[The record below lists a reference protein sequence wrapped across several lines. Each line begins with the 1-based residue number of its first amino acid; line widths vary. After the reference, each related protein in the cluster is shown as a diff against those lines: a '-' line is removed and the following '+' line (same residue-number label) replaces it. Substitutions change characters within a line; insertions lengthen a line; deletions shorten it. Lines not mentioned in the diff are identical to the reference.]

1 MRNEGLGSWP
11 ARRARKTP
19 RRVALVHGGLSA
31 ARGGPST
38 DDGGPSTEC
47 GGRSANAGGP
57 STEYGGRSANAG
69 GPSTEYRGRSTSTG
83 DLSTDYR
90 TLHTRVTRLAHAL
103 RTRGI
108 RRGDRVAYLGP
119 NHPAYLETL
128 FAAGTLGA
136 VFVPLNTRLAG
147 PEIAYQL
154 TDSGAKAL
162 VHAPSHA
169 AVVAGLPGH
178 TDVRTY
184 IEVGTEYEQ
193 VLAAASEEPI
203 DEPVGLDDTCII
215 MYTSGTTGRPK
226 GAMLTHGNLIWNA
239 VNVLVDT
246 DLIADERALVSAPLF
261 HTAGLNMLTLPVL
274 LKGGT
279 CVLVESFDPA
289 ATLDLI
295 EQHRITFMF
304 GVPTMFEQVARH
316 PRWADTDLSS
326 LRILTCGGSPVP
338 TPLIAAYQER
348 GLTFLQGYGMT
359 EAAPGTLFLDAEH
372 AVSKAGSAGVPH
384 FFSDV
389 RVVRPDFTPV
399 DVGETGEIVVRG
411 PHVMPGYWGL
421 PEETAA
427 SFTDGWFRSGDAAR
441 VDEDDYVYIVDR
453 MKDMIISGGENVYP
467 AEIEDLLLAHPDI
480 DECAVIGVADD
491 KWGEVPRAV
500 VVPREGAALDP
511 DEVLA
516 SLAGR
521 LAKYKIPKS
530 LVVAD
535 ELPRTAS
542 GKLLKS
548 RVRSRYGNNPQAK
561 DAT

>member
-19 RRVALVHGGLSA
+19 HRTALIHGDTTVSYAELY
-31 ARGGPST
+31 ART
-38 DDGGPSTEC
+38 
-47 GGRSANAGGP
+47 
-57 STEYGGRSANAG
+57 
-69 GPSTEYRGRSTSTG
+69 
-83 DLSTDYR
+83 
-90 TLHTRVTRLAHAL
+90 TRLAHAL
-103 RTRGI
+103 RALGL
-108 RRGDRVAYLGP
+108 RRGDRIAYLGP
-119 NHPAYLETL
+119 NHPSYLETL

-136 VFVPLNTRLAG
+136 VFVPLNPRLAG

-154 TDSGAKAL
+154 SDSGAKVL
-162 VHAPSHA
+162 VYAPSLA
-169 AVVAGLPGH
+169 GLVAGLPGNAH
-178 TDVRTY
+178 VRTFV
-184 IEVGTEYEQ
+184 EVGSWYEELIGQ
-193 VLAAASEEPI
+193 AAEEPI
-203 DEPVGLDDTCII
+203 DQPVAAEDMCII

-226 GAMLTHGNLIWNA
+226 GAMLTHGNLTWNA
-239 VNVLVDT
+239 VNVLVDH
-246 DLIADERALVSAPLF
+246 DLTADERALVSAPLF

-295 EQHRITFMF
+295 GRHRITFMF
-304 GVPTMFEQVARH
+304 GVPTMFDQVARH
-316 PRWADTDLSS
+316 PRWADADLSS

-359 EAAPGTLFLDAEH
+359 EASPGTLFLDAEH
-372 AVSKAGSAGVPH
+372 AVGKAGSAGVPH

-399 DVGETGEIVVRG
+399 DIGETGEVVVRG

-421 PEETAA
+421 PDETAA
-427 SFTDGWFRSGDAAR
+427 VFADGWFRSGDAAR
-441 VDEDDYVYIVDR
+441 VDEDGYVFIVDR
-453 MKDMIISGGENVYP
+453 IKDMIISGGENIYP
-467 AEIEDLLLAHPDI
+467 AEIEDLLLGHPGI
-480 DECAVIGVADD
+480 VECAVIGVADD

-500 VVPREGAALDP
+500 VVPREGVQLDP

-516 SLAGR
+516 SLAGH

-530 LVVAD
+530 VVVVD

-542 GKLLKS
+542 GKLLKA
-548 RVRSRYGNNPQAK
+548 RVRTRYGTTDSSARK
-561 DAT
+561 RT

>member
-11 ARRARKTP
+11 AHRARMTP
-19 RRVALVHGGLSA
+19 HRTALVHGDK
-31 ARGGPST
+31 P
-38 DDGGPSTEC
+38 
-47 GGRSANAGGP
+47 
-57 STEYGGRSANAG
+57 
-69 GPSTEYRGRSTSTG
+69 
-83 DLSTDYR
+83 TDYR
-90 TLHTRVTRLAHAL
+90 TLHTRTTRLARAL
-103 RTRGI
+103 RARGV

-128 FAAGTLGA
+128 FAAGLLGA
-136 VFVPLNTRLAG
+136 VFVPLNTRLAA
-147 PEIAYQL
+147 PELAYQL
-154 TDSGAKAL
+154 ADSGARVL
-162 VHAPSHA
+162 VHAPA
-169 AVVAGLPGH
+169 RTALP
-178 TDVRTY
+178 DAPEVRTY
-184 IEVGTEYEQ
+184 VEVGAAYEEL
-193 VLAAASEEPI
+193 LASGDDEPI
-203 DEPVGLDDTCII
+203 DEPVTPDDTCII

-226 GAMLTHGNLIWNA
+226 GAMLTHGNLTWNA
-239 VNVLVDT
+239 INVLVDT
-246 DLIADERALVSAPLF
+246 DLTADERALVSAPLF

-279 CVLVESFDPA
+279 CVLVESFDPE
-289 ATLDLI
+289 ATFDLV
-295 EQHRITFMF
+295 ERHRITFMF
-304 GVPTMFEQVARH
+304 GVPTMFDQIARH
-316 PRWADTDLSS
+316 PRWPAADLSS

-389 RVVRPDFTPV
+389 RVVRPDLTPV
-399 DVGETGEIVVRG
+399 DAGETGEVVVRG
-411 PHVMPGYWGL
+411 PHVMSGYWGL
-421 PEETAA
+421 PEESAA
-427 SFTDGWFRSGDAAR
+427 SFADGWFRSGDAAR
-441 VDEDDYVYIVDR
+441 VDADGYVYIVDR
-453 MKDMIISGGENVYP
+453 MKDVIISGGENVYP
-467 AEIEDLLLAHPDI
+467 AEIEDLLLAHPGI
-480 DECAVIGVADD
+480 AECAVIGVPDD
-491 KWGEVPRAV
+491 TWGEVPRAV
-500 VVPREGAALDP
+500 VVPEAGVDLDP

-548 RVRSRYGNNPQAK
+548 RVRKHFGHRLP
-561 DAT
+561 

>member
-19 RRVALVHGGLSA
+19 GRTALIHGG
-31 ARGGPST
+31 
-38 DDGGPSTEC
+38 
-47 GGRSANAGGP
+47 
-57 STEYGGRSANAG
+57 
-69 GPSTEYRGRSTSTG
+69 TSITYAE
-83 DLSTDYR
+83 LYER
-90 TLHTRVTRLAHAL
+90 TTRLAHAL
-103 RTRGI
+103 RAAGL
-108 RRGDRVAYLGP
+108 RRGDRIAYLGP
-119 NHPAYLETL
+119 NHPSYLETL

-154 TDSGAKAL
+154 ADSGARIL
-162 VHAPSHA
+162 VYAPSHA
-169 AVVAGLPGH
+169 GLVAGLPGS

-184 IEVGTEYEQ
+184 VEVGGEYEGL
-193 VLAAASEEPI
+193 LAGAEDEPI
-203 DEPVGLDDTCII
+203 DQPVTPDDTCIV

-226 GAMLTHGNLIWNA
+226 GAMLTHGNLTWNA

-246 DLIADERALVSAPLF
+246 DLITDERALVSAPLF

-279 CVLVESFDPA
+279 CVLVEAFDPS
-289 ATLDLI
+289 ATFDLI
-295 EQHRITFMF
+295 ERHRITFMF
-304 GVPTMFEQVARH
+304 GVPTMFDQVARH
-316 PRWADTDLSS
+316 ERWADADLSS

-338 TPLIAAYQER
+338 TPLIARYQER

-372 AVSKAGSAGVPH
+372 AIGKAGSAGVPH

-389 RVVRPDFTPV
+389 RVVRPDMTPV
-399 DVGETGEIVVRG
+399 DVDETGEVAVRG

-427 SFTDGWFRSGDAAR
+427 VFVDGWFRSGDAAR
-441 VDEDDYVYIVDR
+441 VDEDGYVYIVDR
-453 MKDMIISGGENVYP
+453 IKDMIISGGENIYP
-467 AEIEDLLLAHPDI
+467 AEIEDQLLSHPGVV
-480 DECAVIGVADD
+480 ECAVIGVPDD

-500 VVPREGAALDP
+500 VVPREGAELDP

-530 LVVAD
+530 VVIAD

-548 RVRSRYGNNPQAK
+548 RVRKRFGNNS
-561 DAT
+561 

>member
-19 RRVALVHGGLSA
+19 HRTALVY
-31 ARGGPST
+31 
-38 DDGGPSTEC
+38 
-47 GGRSANAGGP
+47 GR
-57 STEYGGRSANAG
+57 
-69 GPSTEYRGRSTSTG
+69 
-83 DLSTDYR
+83 LSTIDSGSSMDYG
-90 TLHTRVTRLAHAL
+90 TLHTRTTRLAHAL
-103 RTRGI
+103 RARGV
-108 RRGDRVAYLGP
+108 RRGDRIAYLGP
-119 NHPAYLETL
+119 NHPSYLEAL
-128 FAAGTLGA
+128 FAAGILGA
-136 VFVPLNTRLAG
+136 VFVPLNTRLVG
-147 PEIAYQL
+147 PEIAHQL
-154 TDSGAKAL
+154 ADSGAKIL
-162 VHAPSHA
+162 VYGPTHAGL
-169 AVVAGLPGH
+169 VAGLPGS

-184 IEVGTEYEQ
+184 LEVGPEYEEL
-193 VLAAASEEPI
+193 LAAASDEPI
-203 DEPVGLDDTCII
+203 DEPVTADDTCII

-226 GAMLTHGNLIWNA
+226 GAMLTHGNLAWNA
-239 VNVLVDT
+239 INVLVDT

-279 CVLVESFDPA
+279 CVLVEAFDPA
-289 ATLDLI
+289 ATFDLI

-304 GVPTMFEQVARH
+304 GVPTMFDQLARH
-316 PRWADTDLSS
+316 PRWADADLSS

-338 TPLIAAYQER
+338 SPLIAAYQER

-389 RVVRPDFTPV
+389 RVVRPDLTPA
-399 DVGETGEIVVRG
+399 DVGETGEVVVRG

-427 SFTDGWFRSGDAAR
+427 VFADGWFRSGDAAR
-441 VDEDDYVYIVDR
+441 TDEDGYVYIVDR
-453 MKDMIISGGENVYP
+453 MKDMIISGGENIYP

-480 DECAVIGVADD
+480 VECAVIGVADD

-500 VVPREGAALDP
+500 VVPREGASLDP

-530 LVVAD
+530 MVVAD

-548 RVRSRYGNNPQAK
+548 RVRKRFGTNS
-561 DAT
+561 

>member
-19 RRVALVHGGLSA
+19 HRTALIHGDTTLTYAGLY
-31 ARGGPST
+31 
-38 DDGGPSTEC
+38 E
-47 GGRSANAGGP
+47 
-57 STEYGGRSANAG
+57 
-69 GPSTEYRGRSTSTG
+69 
-83 DLSTDYR
+83 R
-90 TLHTRVTRLAHAL
+90 TTRLAHAL
-103 RTRGI
+103 RDSGV
-108 RRGDRVAYLGP
+108 RRGDRIAYLGP
-119 NHPAYLETL
+119 NHPSYLETL

-136 VFVPLNTRLAG
+136 VFVPLNTRLAA
-147 PEIAYQL
+147 PELAYQL

-162 VHAPSHA
+162 VYGPSFA
-169 AVVAGLPGH
+169 GLVAGLPGNS
-178 TDVRTY
+178 DVRTY
-184 IEVGTEYEQ
+184 VEVGAEYDQ
-193 VLAAASEEPI
+193 LLGAASGEAI
-203 DEPVGLDDTCII
+203 DEPVIADDTCII

-226 GAMLTHGNLIWNA
+226 GAMLTHGNLTWNA
-239 VNVLVDT
+239 VNVLVDQ

-279 CVLVESFDPA
+279 CVLVEAFDPA
-289 ATLDLI
+289 ATFDLI
-295 EQHRITFMF
+295 ERHRITFMF
-304 GVPTMFEQVARH
+304 GVPTMFEHVARH
-316 PRWADTDLSS
+316 PRWADADLSS
-326 LRILTCGGSPVP
+326 LRMLSCGGSPVP

-359 EAAPGTLFLDAEH
+359 EASPGVLFLDAEH
-372 AVSKAGSAGVPH
+372 AVTKAGSAGVPH

-389 RVVRPDFTPV
+389 RVVRPDLTPAET
-399 DVGETGEIVVRG
+399 GETGEVVVRG

-421 PEETAA
+421 PDETAA
-427 SFTDGWFRSGDAAR
+427 VFHDGWFRSGDAAR
-441 VDEDDYVYIVDR
+441 IDEDGYVTIVDR
-453 MKDMIISGGENVYP
+453 IKDMIISGGENIYP
-467 AEIEDLLLAHPDI
+467 AEIEDQLLAHPDI
-480 DECAVIGVADD
+480 VECAVIGVPDE

-500 VVPREGAALDP
+500 VVPREDVALDP

-530 LVVAD
+530 VVLAD

-548 RVRSRYGNNPQAK
+548 RVRKRYGTNSQSK
-561 DAT
+561 EDT

>member
-19 RRVALVHGGLSA
+19 HRTALIHGDTTVTYA
-31 ARGGPST
+31 
-38 DDGGPSTEC
+38 E
-47 GGRSANAGGP
+47 
-57 STEYGGRSANAG
+57 
-69 GPSTEYRGRSTSTG
+69 
-83 DLSTDYR
+83 
-90 TLHTRVTRLAHAL
+90 LHTRVTRLAHAL
-103 RTRGI
+103 RARGI

-119 NHPAYLETL
+119 NHPSYLETL
-128 FAAGTLGA
+128 FAAGSLGA

-147 PEIAYQL
+147 PEIGYQL
-154 TDSGAKAL
+154 SDSGARAL
-162 VHAPSHA
+162 VYGPSHA
-169 AVVAGLPGH
+169 GLVAGLPGS

-184 IEVGTEYEQ
+184 VEVGAEYEQ
-193 VLAAASEEPI
+193 LLAESAAEPI
-203 DEPVGLDDTCII
+203 DEPVTADDTCII

-226 GAMLTHGNLIWNA
+226 GAMLTHGNLTWNA
-239 VNVLVDT
+239 INVLVDT

-279 CVLVESFDPA
+279 CVLVEAFDPS
-289 ATLDLI
+289 ATFDLI
-295 EQHRITFMF
+295 ERHRITFMF

-316 PRWADTDLSS
+316 QRWADADLSS
-326 LRILTCGGSPVP
+326 LRILTCGGSPVS

-359 EAAPGTLFLDAEH
+359 EASPGTLFLDAEH
-372 AVSKAGSAGVPH
+372 AISKAGSAGVPH

-389 RVVRPDFTPV
+389 RVVRPDLAPV
-399 DVGETGEIVVRG
+399 DVDETGEVVLRG

-427 SFTDGWFRSGDAAR
+427 SFADGWFRSGDAAR
-441 VDEDDYVYIVDR
+441 VDEDGYVFIVDR
-453 MKDMIISGGENVYP
+453 IKDMIISGGENIYP
-467 AEIEDLLLAHPDI
+467 AEIEDLLLGHPDI
-480 DECAVIGVADD
+480 AECAVIGVPDD

-500 VVPREGAALDP
+500 VVPREGAAPDP

-530 LVVAD
+530 VVIAD

-548 RVRSRYGNNPQAK
+548 RVRKRFGS
-561 DAT
+561 DS

>member
-19 RRVALVHGGLSA
+19 HRTALIHG
-31 ARGGPST
+31 
-38 DDGGPSTEC
+38 D
-47 GGRSANAGGP
+47 
-57 STEYGGRSANAG
+57 
-69 GPSTEYRGRSTSTG
+69 TSLTYAQLY
-83 DLSTDYR
+83 DR
-90 TLHTRVTRLAHAL
+90 ATRLAHAL
-103 RTRGI
+103 RERGV
-108 RRGDRVAYLGP
+108 RRGDRIAHLGP
-119 NHPAYLETL
+119 NHPSYLETL

-147 PEIAYQL
+147 PEIAFQL
-154 TDSGAKAL
+154 ADSGARAL
-162 VHAPSHA
+162 VHGVSHA
-169 AVVAGLPGH
+169 GLVAGLPGD

-184 IEVGTEYEQ
+184 VQVGAEYEEL
-193 VLAAASEEPI
+193 VAGADSEPI
-203 DEPVGLDDTCII
+203 DEPVTPDDTCII

-226 GAMLTHGNLIWNA
+226 GAMLTHANLTWNA

-279 CVLVESFDPA
+279 CVLVESFDPG

-316 PRWADTDLSS
+316 PRWPDADLSS

-359 EAAPGTLFLDAEH
+359 EASPGTLFLDAEH
-372 AVSKAGSAGVPH
+372 AVTKAGSAGVPH

-399 DVGETGEIVVRG
+399 DTGETGEVVVRG

-427 SFTDGWFRSGDAAR
+427 VLADGWFRSGDAAR
-441 VDEDDYVYIVDR
+441 VDEDGYVHIVDR
-453 MKDMIISGGENVYP
+453 IKDMIISGGENIYP

-480 DECAVIGVADD
+480 VECAVIGVPDD

-500 VVPREGAALDP
+500 VVPREGVPLDP

-516 SLAGR
+516 SLSGR

-530 LVVAD
+530 LVLAD
-535 ELPRTAS
+535 ALPRTAS

-548 RVRSRYGNNPQAK
+548 RVRQHYGNRPPLKEQG
-561 DAT
+561 TGLS

>member
-19 RRVALVHGGLSA
+19 HRTALIHGGTPTSYA
-31 ARGGPST
+31 ALH
-38 DDGGPSTEC
+38 E
-47 GGRSANAGGP
+47 
-57 STEYGGRSANAG
+57 
-69 GPSTEYRGRSTSTG
+69 
-83 DLSTDYR
+83 R
-90 TLHTRVTRLAHAL
+90 TTRLAHAL
-103 RTRGI
+103 RERGV

-119 NHPAYLETL
+119 NHPSYLETL

-154 TDSGAKAL
+154 ADSGAKAL
-162 VHAPSHA
+162 LHAPSHA
-169 AVVAGLPGH
+169 GLVAGLPGH

-184 IEVGTEYEQ
+184 LETGPEYEA
-193 VLAAASEEPI
+193 VLASSSDEPI
-203 DEPVGLDDTCII
+203 DAPVTPDDTCII

-226 GAMLTHGNLIWNA
+226 GAMLTHGNITWNA
-239 VNVLVDT
+239 LNVLVDT

-279 CVLVESFDPA
+279 CVLVEAFDPD
-289 ATLDLI
+289 ATFDLI
-295 EQHRITFMF
+295 ARHRITFMF
-304 GVPTMFEQVARH
+304 GVPTMFDQLFRH
-316 PRWADTDLSS
+316 PRWPAADLSS

-338 TPLIAAYQER
+338 TPLITAYQER

-372 AVSKAGSAGVPH
+372 AITKAGSAGVPH

-389 RVVRPDFTPV
+389 RVVRPDLTPV
-399 DVGETGEIVVRG
+399 DTDEPGEIVVRG

-421 PEETAA
+421 PDETAA
-427 SFTDGWFRSGDAAR
+427 SFADGWFRSGDAAR
-441 VDEDDYVYIVDR
+441 VDEDGYVFVVDR
-453 MKDMIISGGENVYP
+453 IKDMIISGGENIYP
-467 AEIEDLLLAHPDI
+467 AEIEDVLLTHPDI
-480 DECAVIGVADD
+480 AECAVIGVADD

-500 VVPREGAALDP
+500 VVPREGAAPDP
-511 DEVLA
+511 EEVLA
-516 SLAGR
+516 SLSGR

-530 LVVAD
+530 LVLAD

-548 RVRSRYGNNPQAK
+548 RVRTRYGNQ
-561 DAT
+561 

>member
-19 RRVALVHGGLSA
+19 HRTALIHGDTTVSYAELY
-31 ARGGPST
+31 ART
-38 DDGGPSTEC
+38 
-47 GGRSANAGGP
+47 
-57 STEYGGRSANAG
+57 
-69 GPSTEYRGRSTSTG
+69 
-83 DLSTDYR
+83 
-90 TLHTRVTRLAHAL
+90 TRLAHAL
-103 RTRGI
+103 RALGL
-108 RRGDRVAYLGP
+108 RRGDRIAYLGP
-119 NHPAYLETL
+119 NHPSYLETL

-136 VFVPLNTRLAG
+136 VFVPLNPRLAG

-154 TDSGAKAL
+154 SDSGAKVL
-162 VHAPSHA
+162 VYAPSLA
-169 AVVAGLPGH
+169 GLVAGLPGNAH
-178 TDVRTY
+178 VRAFV
-184 IEVGTEYEQ
+184 EVGSPYEELIDQ
-193 VLAAASEEPI
+193 AAEERI
-203 DEPVGLDDTCII
+203 DQPVTADDMCII

-226 GAMLTHGNLIWNA
+226 GAMLTHGNLTWNA
-239 VNVLVDT
+239 VNVLVDH
-246 DLIADERALVSAPLF
+246 DLTADERALVSAPLF

-295 EQHRITFMF
+295 ERHRITFMF
-304 GVPTMFEQVARH
+304 GVPAMFDQVARH
-316 PRWADTDLSS
+316 PRWADADLSS

-338 TPLIAAYQER
+338 TTLIAAYQER

-359 EAAPGTLFLDAEH
+359 EASPGTLFLDAEH
-372 AVSKAGSAGVPH
+372 AVGKAGSAGVPH

-389 RVVRPDFTPV
+389 RVVRPDFTQV
-399 DVGETGEIVVRG
+399 DIGETGEVVVRG

-427 SFTDGWFRSGDAAR
+427 VFADGWFRSGDAAR
-441 VDEDDYVYIVDR
+441 VDEDGYVFIVDR
-453 MKDMIISGGENVYP
+453 IKDMIISGGENIYP
-467 AEIEDLLLAHPDI
+467 AEIEDLLLGHPGI
-480 DECAVIGVADD
+480 VECAVIGVADD

-500 VVPREGAALDP
+500 VVPREGVELDP

-530 LVVAD
+530 VVVVD

-542 GKLLKS
+542 GKLLKA
-548 RVRSRYGNNPQAK
+548 RVRTRYG
-561 DAT
+561 ATDS

>member
-1 MRNEGLGSWP
+1 MRNEGLGSWS

-19 RRVALVHGGLSA
+19 HRTALIHGDTTVTYA
-31 ARGGPST
+31 
-38 DDGGPSTEC
+38 E
-47 GGRSANAGGP
+47 
-57 STEYGGRSANAG
+57 
-69 GPSTEYRGRSTSTG
+69 
-83 DLSTDYR
+83 
-90 TLHTRVTRLAHAL
+90 LHTRVTRLAHAL
-103 RTRGI
+103 RARGI

-119 NHPAYLETL
+119 NHPSYLETL

-154 TDSGAKAL
+154 SDSGARAL
-162 VHAPSHA
+162 VYGPSHA
-169 AVVAGLPGH
+169 GLVAGLPGS

-184 IEVGTEYEQ
+184 VEVGAEYEGLLTESPTDP
-193 VLAAASEEPI
+193 V
-203 DEPVGLDDTCII
+203 DEPVTPDDTCII

-226 GAMLTHGNLIWNA
+226 GAMLTHGNLTWNA
-239 VNVLVDT
+239 INVLVDT

-279 CVLVESFDPA
+279 CVLVEAFDPD
-289 ATLDLI
+289 ATFDLI

-316 PRWADTDLSS
+316 PRWAGADLSS
-326 LRILTCGGSPVP
+326 LRILTCGGSPVS

-359 EAAPGTLFLDAEH
+359 EASPGTLFLDAEH
-372 AVSKAGSAGVPH
+372 AIGKAGSAGVPH

-389 RVVRPDFTPV
+389 RVVRPDLTPV
-399 DVGETGEIVVRG
+399 DIDETGEVVLRG

-427 SFTDGWFRSGDAAR
+427 SFADGWFRSGDAAR
-441 VDEDDYVYIVDR
+441 VDEDGYVFIVDR
-453 MKDMIISGGENVYP
+453 IKDMIISGGENVYP
-467 AEIEDLLLAHPDI
+467 AEIEDLLLGHPDI
-480 DECAVIGVADD
+480 AECAVIGVPDD

-500 VVPREGAALDP
+500 VVPREGHTPDP

-516 SLAGR
+516 SLSGR

-530 LVVAD
+530 VVIAD

-548 RVRSRYGNNPQAK
+548 RVRKRYGSDSQTRT
-561 DAT
+561 AT

>member
-19 RRVALVHGGLSA
+19 HRTALIHGGQ
-31 ARGGPST
+31 
-38 DDGGPSTEC
+38 
-47 GGRSANAGGP
+47 
-57 STEYGGRSANAG
+57 
-69 GPSTEYRGRSTSTG
+69 
-83 DLSTDYR
+83 STDYR
-90 TLHTRVTRLAHAL
+90 TLYARTNRLAHAL
-103 RTRGI
+103 RLRGL
-108 RRGDRVAYLGP
+108 RRGDRIAYLGP
-119 NHPAYLETL
+119 NHPSYLETL

-154 TDSGAKAL
+154 ADSGAKAL
-162 VHAPSHA
+162 VYGPGHAGL
-169 AVVAGLPGH
+169 VAGLPGH

-184 IEVGTEYEQ
+184 VEVGAEYEEA
-193 VLAAASEEPI
+193 LASAPAEPI
-203 DEPVGLDDTCII
+203 DEPVAPDDTCII

-226 GAMLTHGNLIWNA
+226 GAMLTHGNLTWNA

-274 LKGGT
+274 LKGGA
-279 CVLVESFDPA
+279 CVLVDAFDPRG
-289 ATLDLI
+289 TLELI
-295 EQHRITFMF
+295 EEHRITFMF
-304 GVPTMFEQVARH
+304 GVPAMFDQVARH
-316 PRWADTDLSS
+316 PRWKDADLSS

-359 EAAPGTLFLDAEH
+359 EASPGTLFLDAEH
-372 AVSKAGSAGVPH
+372 AVTKAGSAGVPH

-389 RVVRPDFTPV
+389 RVVRPDLSPV
-399 DVGETGEIVVRG
+399 DVDETGEVVVRG

-427 SFTDGWFRSGDAAR
+427 SFADGWFRSGDAAR
-441 VDEDDYVYIVDR
+441 IDEDGYVHIVDR
-453 MKDMIISGGENVYP
+453 IKDMIISGGENIYP
-467 AEIEDLLLAHPDI
+467 AEIEDLLLAHPDVV
-480 DECAVIGVADD
+480 ECAVIGVPDD
-491 KWGEVPRAV
+491 KWGEVPWAV
-500 VVPREGAALDP
+500 VVPREGARLDA

-530 LVVAD
+530 VVLAE

-548 RVRSRYGNNPQAK
+548 RVRKRYGTNS
-561 DAT
+561 

>member
-19 RRVALVHGGLSA
+19 QRTALIHGDTAVTYAELY
-31 ARGGPST
+31 ART
-38 DDGGPSTEC
+38 
-47 GGRSANAGGP
+47 
-57 STEYGGRSANAG
+57 
-69 GPSTEYRGRSTSTG
+69 
-83 DLSTDYR
+83 
-90 TLHTRVTRLAHAL
+90 TRLAHAL
-103 RTRGI
+103 KARGI
-108 RRGDRVAYLGP
+108 RRGDRIAYLGP
-119 NHPAYLETL
+119 NHPSYLETL

-154 TDSGAKAL
+154 ADSGARAL
-162 VHAPSHA
+162 VYAPPFA
-169 AVVAGLPGH
+169 GLVAGLPGSS
-178 TDVRTY
+178 DVRTY
-184 IEVGTEYEQ
+184 VEVGAEYEEL
-193 VLAAASEEPI
+193 VASAADEPI
-203 DEPVGLDDTCII
+203 DQPVTADDTCII

-226 GAMLTHGNLIWNA
+226 GAMLTHGNLTWNA
-239 VNVLVDT
+239 INVLVDH

-279 CVLVESFDPA
+279 CVLVEAFEPA
-289 ATLDLI
+289 ATFDLI

-304 GVPTMFEQVARH
+304 GVPTMFDQVARH
-316 PRWADTDLSS
+316 PRWADADLSS

-338 TPLIAAYQER
+338 TPLIAAYQQR

-359 EAAPGTLFLDAEH
+359 EASPGTLFLDAEH
-372 AVSKAGSAGVPH
+372 ATSKAGSAGVPH

-389 RVVRPDFTPV
+389 RVLRPDLTPA
-399 DVGETGEIVVRG
+399 DVGETGEVVVHG

-421 PEETAA
+421 PDETAA
-427 SFTDGWFRSGDAAR
+427 VFADGWFRSGDAAR
-441 VDEDDYVYIVDR
+441 IDEDGYVFIVDR
-453 MKDMIISGGENVYP
+453 IKDMIISGGENIYP
-467 AEIEDLLLAHPDI
+467 AEIEDLLLGHPDI
-480 DECAVIGVADD
+480 VECAVIGVPDD

-500 VVPREGAALDP
+500 VVAREGVDLDP
-511 DEVLA
+511 DAVLA

-521 LAKYKIPKS
+521 IAKYKIPKS
-530 LVVAD
+530 VVVAD

-548 RVRSRYGNNPQAK
+548 RVRTRYGTTNS
-561 DAT
+561 